1 MRDYLKKN
9 KIVADD
15 IIDTEFEKDPNK
27 YMEAVRF
34 YLDDEFFEEVPLFI
48 KDQDYEMAF
57 DALKGLYILA
67 EQFRLMRLY
76 EYLLEV
82 YESLLDEDL
91 NGMDDKV
98 SAILIEKNHLK
109 EIFNV

>member
-1 MRDYLKKN
+1 MLKFSFLIALYNGEDYLPSLLDSLLN
-9 KIVADD
+9 QD
-15 IIDTEFEKDPNK
+15 IPYDEYEIIC
-27 YMEAVRF
+27 
-34 YLDDEFFEEVPLFI
+34 LDDEFFEEIPLFI

-82 YESLLDEDL
+82 
-91 NGMDDKV
+91 V
-98 SAILIEKNHLK
+98 
-109 EIFNV
+109 